1 MTFSVILRVTLPPLP
16 RRQQAAVR
24 GVDVFTEAG
33 EDDLLELAGH
43 RTHFAHSDLRRR
55 LDRVTVDSAT
65 DGRKGDGAD
74 PMRECHLQAAP
85 IARGQKIRFAPRP
98 AAPYR
103 THGVD
108 DVPGREPVTA
118 RDLRI
123 TRRAAAEQTAFGEQL
138 RTGGTMDRT
147 VDTSSAEEGRIGGVD
162 DGVDGER
169 GDVGLT
175 RFEHGLVASC

>member
-1 MTFSVILRVTLPPLP
+1 MTFSVILRVTLAPLP

-43 RTHFAHSDLRRR
+43 RTHFAHGNLRRR

-65 DGRKGDGAD
+65 DGRKGDGSDA
-74 PMRECHLQAAP
+74 MRERHLQAAP
-85 IARGQKIRFAPRP
+85 IARGQKIRFPPRP

-103 THGVD
+103 PHRVD
-108 DVPGREPVTA
+108 DVPGRRPVTT

-123 TRRAAAEQTAFGEQL
+123 PRPAA
-138 RTGGTMDRT
+138 
-147 VDTSSAEEGRIGGVD
+147 
-162 DGVDGER
+162 
-169 GDVGLT
+169 
-175 RFEHGLVASC
+175 